1 MQEKSVAELAALV
14 AMRDRQIQQA
24 VQVLLCVDRK
34 STEWGVV
41 EYAIHILQPGQNSE
55 KSL

>member
-1 MQEKSVAELAALV
+1 MQEKGVAELAALV
-14 AMRDRQIQQA
+14 AMRDCQIQQA

-41 EYAIHILQPGQNSE
+41 EYAIQILQPAQNSE